1 MATTLQICNG
11 LLGIVLLYY
20 GAEFLVKGGVSI
32 ATRMKISPLVIGL
45 TLVAFAT
52 SAPELVVSID
62 AALKGM
68 GNISIGN
75 VIGSNVCNIAL
86 ILGLCALITPL
97 RVNPKLFRFDVPLMI
112 STVSLFS
119 LFYYFAGGINRWHA
133 ITFLIGIIAYTTWSI
148 YNARKE
154 EQLNL
159 PVISN
164 CEKEIKAV
172 KGYSVG
178 VAILFMAGGL
188 IALVGGAKIFVDSA
202 VYIAQLLK
210 VSDAVIGLTIV
221 AIGTSLPELA
231 TSVVAALKN
240 EKDIAVGNVIGSCI
254 FNILAI
260 MGIAPLFAP
269 LSPLYAPGISFV
281 DIGLMVFC
289 AIILYPIMKSGFI
302 ISRKEGAFLLTIYIA
317 YSVWLIAF

>member
-75 VIGSNVCNIAL
+75 VIGSNICNIAL

-97 RVNPKLFRFDVPLMI
+97 RVNPKLFRLDVPLMI

-148 YNARKE
+148 YTARKE

-231 TSVVAALKN
+231 TSVVAALKG

-260 MGIAPLFAP
+260 MGIAPLFA
-269 LSPLYAPGISFV
+269 PLYAPGISFV

>member
-75 VIGSNVCNIAL
+75 VIGSNICNIAL

-97 RVNPKLFRFDVPLMI
+97 RVNPKLFRLDVPLMI

-148 YNARKE
+148 YTARKE

-269 LSPLYAPGISFV
+269 LYAPGISFV

>member
-1 MATTLQICNG
+1 MATTLQILNG
-11 LLGIVLLYY
+11 IVGIVLLYY

-75 VIGSNVCNIAL
+75 VVGSNICDIAL

-97 RVNPKLFRFDVPLMI
+97 RVNPKLFRLDVPLMI
-112 STVSLFS
+112 GTIFLFS
-119 LFYYFAGGINRWHA
+119 LFYYFSGEINRWHA
-133 ITFLIGIIAYTTWSI
+133 VTFLIGIIAYTTWSI

-159 PVISN
+159 LVISN
-164 CEKEIKAV
+164 CDEEIKAV
-172 KGYSVG
+172 KRYSIG

-188 IALVGGAKIFVDSA
+188 IALVGGAKVFVDSA

-269 LSPLYAPGISFV
+269 LYAPGISFV

>member
-75 VIGSNVCNIAL
+75 VIGSNICNIAL

-97 RVNPKLFRFDVPLMI
+97 RVNPKLFRLDVPLMI

-148 YNARKE
+148 YTARKE

-269 LSPLYAPGISFV
+269 LYASGISFV

>member
-148 YNARKE
+148 YTARKE

-269 LSPLYAPGISFV
+269 LYAPGISFV